1 MFWLVAPF
9 AVVVDDEVEVELLA
23 LAATVLLVV
32 VSRYMSVRGMFWHSP
47 IDLS

>member
-9 AVVVDDEVEVELLA
+9 AVVVDEVEVVLLA

-32 VSRYMSVRGMFWHSP
+32 VSMYMSVRGMFWHSP
-47 IDLS
+47 MDLS